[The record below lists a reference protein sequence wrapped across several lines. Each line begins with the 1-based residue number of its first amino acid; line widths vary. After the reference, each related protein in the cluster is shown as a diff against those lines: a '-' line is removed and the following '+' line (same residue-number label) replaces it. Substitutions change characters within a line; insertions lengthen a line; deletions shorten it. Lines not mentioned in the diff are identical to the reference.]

1 MRKNNYHGEN
11 MKLGEKIKAERKR
24 LGLTQN
30 AIAGD
35 FITRN
40 MLSAIESSKV
50 TPSLDTLH
58 YLSETL
64 NLPIGYLLD
73 EDADLSFYQ
82 KEKNIAAIREAYKMK
97 KYRECLALLD
107 KLDHKDDEAIYLT
120 VCASFSLG
128 RRLTIDGDF
137 KRAEK
142 CFDICRS
149 NLDACIYPT
158 EAFRLLIPLYSS
170 VLRNVQS
177 PLLELDA
184 TRFTDSIFN
193 SYDYEF
199 FRYIHQD
206 HEFSY
211 KNETFRLHMQSK
223 ALIRAR
229 KYNEAIAILHRLED
243 MKGPE
248 QYNSCVILGV
258 YSDLEF
264 CYKELVN
271 FEQAYRYANKRISL
285 LEGFRT

>member
-1 MRKNNYHGEN
+1 

-35 FITRN
+35 YITRN

-50 TPSLDTLH
+50 SPSLETLQ
-58 YLSETL
+58 YLSQTL
-64 NLPIGYLLD
+64 DLPIGYLLD
-73 EDADLSFYQ
+73 DDADLSFYRR
-82 KEKNIAAIREAYKMK
+82 EKNIQKIRTAYKEG
-97 KYRECLALLD
+97 KYRQCLALIE
-107 KLDHKDDEAIYLT
+107 KLGQPDDEIRYLT
-120 VCASFSLG
+120 VCASFYLG
-128 RRLTIDGDF
+128 RRLAIDGDF

-142 CFDICRS
+142 CFDTCLENI
-149 NLDACIYPT
+149 DGCIYPT
-158 EAFRLLIPLYSS
+158 DDFKLLIPLYTA

-177 PLLELDA
+177 PLLELD
-184 TRFTDSIFN
+184 TEKFSDCIFS

-206 HEFSY
+206 QEFSY
-211 KNETFRLHMQSK
+211 KNESFRLHMQAK
-223 ALIRAR
+223 ALIRVR
-229 KYNEAIAILHRLED
+229 KYQEAIPILHKLED

-248 QYNSCVILGV
+248 HYNGCVILGV
-258 YSDLEF
+258 YTDLEL

-271 FEQAYRYANKRISL
+271 FEMAYRYANKRISL